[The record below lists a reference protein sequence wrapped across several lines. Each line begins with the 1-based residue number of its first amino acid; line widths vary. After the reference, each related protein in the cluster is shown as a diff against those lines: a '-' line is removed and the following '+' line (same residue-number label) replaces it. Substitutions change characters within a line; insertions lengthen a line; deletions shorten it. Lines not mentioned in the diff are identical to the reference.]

1 MRGELEL
8 FVAQNKQRLKNYS
21 LICEFLTPS
30 ERKVMTVS
38 QHLDIT
44 QKECWDHLISVMYL
58 LEIKIIKI
66 QFLFKLSSTK
76 SWQLSLLLRS

>member
-1 MRGELEL
+1 
-8 FVAQNKQRLKNYS
+8 
-21 LICEFLTPS
+21 
-30 ERKVMTVS
+30 MTVS

-44 QKECWDHLISVMYL
+44 QKDCWDHLISVMYL